1 MRVVEI
7 NHSVLFVHGVQEFI
21 RIQKTFFVLV
31 PKHKQ
36 GMCPELVQTFKSV
49 LPR

>member
-1 MRVVEI
+1 MRIVEI

-31 PKHKQ
+31 PNTSKE
-36 GMCPELVQTFKSV
+36 CV
-49 LPR
+49 LN